1 MDVIDNNC
9 TDVVELQ
16 MSGTI
21 ERNFQ
26 TFNDELEL
34 LSAHFQVNFLCTVK
48 MQNLLRDVRMSWFV
62 VDFNGELPFKI
73 QFYFKAPFDNLL

>member
-9 TDVVELQ
+9 TDLVELQ

-34 LSAHFQVNFLCTVK
+34 LSAHFQVNFFCTVK
-48 MQNLLRDVRMSWFV
+48 MQNHNFSSTYLSLKGCRWLV
-62 VDFNGELPFKI
+62 VEF
-73 QFYFKAPFDNLL
+73 